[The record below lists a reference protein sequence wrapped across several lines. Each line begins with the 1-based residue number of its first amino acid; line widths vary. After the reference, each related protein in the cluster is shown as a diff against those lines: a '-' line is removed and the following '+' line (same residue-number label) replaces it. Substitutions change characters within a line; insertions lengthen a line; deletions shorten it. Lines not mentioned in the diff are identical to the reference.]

1 MRLCEPI
8 REIELAARTGFLS
21 KKIWN
26 EFFASGKIA
35 WRNRTWKNLVARK
48 YFLPHY
54 ATLASD
60 SVIRLNPKHPLV
72 VKMLGD
78 KLPQVPSIAVIEH
91 DETVVETFLL
101 LKNMNILK
109 AAKFETELKRE
120 DLRNKRHFDSTD
132 KTKFP
137 DLMIQLNSIQP
148 SGQIAI
154 EIELSRKEP
163 KRYRQ
168 MMNSYMC
175 AKDISKIIFVTDLDV
190 VKNNIKTA
198 TRDTYFPEWEKPVGF
213 AKLSDWRQ
221 NPAAALIE
229 FSEFKTSLVQLQSVA

>member
-1 MRLCEPI
+1 MRLIEPV

-26 EFFASGKIA
+26 EFFASGKLV
-35 WRNRTWKNLVARK
+35 WRNRAWKNLVARK

-72 VKMLGD
+72 IKMVGD
-78 KLPQVPSIAVIEH
+78 KIPQVPSIAVIDH
-91 DETVVETFLL
+91 DETVVNTFFH

-109 AAKFETELKRE
+109 TAKFESELKRE
-120 DLRNKRHFDSTD
+120 DLRNKRHFDPND
-132 KTKFP
+132 KTKFS
-137 DLMIQLNSIQP
+137 DLVVELNSLKP
-148 SGQIAI
+148 SGKIAI

-168 MMNSYMC
+168 VMNSYMC
-175 AKDISKIIFVTDLDV
+175 NKDVSKIIFVTDLEV
-190 VKNNIKTA
+190 VKNNIKA
-198 TRDTYFPEWEKPVGF
+198 AIRDTYFPEWEKPVGF
-213 AKLSDWRQ
+213 AKLSEWRK
-221 NPAAALIE
+221 NPSLAIIE
-229 FSEFKTSLVQLQSVA
+229 FAEFKSNLFQLQSEG